1 MLNRPFQSLLGN
13 ATIIYEKMQVIQGKT
28 VETLFFFQL
37 RIHKVQYVLYPT
49 RGGLE
54 THSISVSLGVP
65 FDIRVVRFVKLLIN
79 VREPCEGTNITPQ
92 P

>member
-1 MLNRPFQSLLGN
+1 M
-13 ATIIYEKMQVIQGKT
+13 IIYEKIQLIQGKT
-28 VETLFFFQL
+28 VETLFFFFQL

-54 THSISVSLGVP
+54 THSISVSLCVP

-79 VREPCEGTNITPQ
+79 VRGPCEGTNITPQ